1 MKKLVTIIGILLIT
15 AVIAYPVFAHGPG
28 WGRWDH
34 MWGSGGGPGSCWQN
48 DRGFRGLSEEQ
59 QAKLD
64 GLDQKFF
71 NETGSLRGEIWS
83 KRAELD
89 SLLNSQNPDEN
100 KIRALQKE
108 ISTLQA
114 QMSEKRLSYR
124 LEARKTAPEGYYRGN
139 TRGYSERSW
148 SSRGGRGGPGG
159 CWN

>member
-1 MKKLVTIIGILLIT
+1 MKKLVTIIGILLLT
-15 AVIAYPVFAHGPG
+15 AVVAYPVFAHGPG

-34 MWGSGGGPGSCWQN
+34 MWGNGGGPGSCWQ
-48 DRGFRGLSEEQ
+48 DYRGSRGLAEEQ
-59 QAKLD
+59 QSKLG

-89 SLLNSQNPDEN
+89 SLLNSQNPDGE
-100 KIRALQKE
+100 KMKALQKE

-114 QMSEKRLSYR
+114 QMSEKRLNYR
-124 LEARKTAPEGYYRGN
+124 LEARKVAPEGYNGGN
-139 TRGYSERSW
+139 AGRYSERNW
-148 SSRGGRGGPGG
+148 SSRGGRGGGG

>member
-1 MKKLVTIIGILLIT
+1 MKKLVTIIGILLLT

-34 MWGSGGGPGSCWQN
+34 MWGNGGGPGSYWHH
-48 DRGFRGLSEEQ
+48 DRGFRGLTEEQ

-71 NETGSLRGEIWS
+71 YETGNLKSEIWS
-83 KRAELD
+83 KNAQLD
-89 SLLNSQNPDEN
+89 GLLNSQNPDEK
-100 KIRALQKE
+100 KIGALQKE

-124 LEARKTAPEGYYRGN
+124 LESRKTAPEGYYGGN
-139 TRGYSERSW
+139 AGRYSERNW
-148 SSRGGRGGPGG
+148 SSRGGRGRGG

>member
-1 MKKLVTIIGILLIT
+1 MKKLVTIIGILLLT

-34 MWGSGGGPGSCWQN
+34 MWGSGGGPGSHRQ
-48 DRGFRGLSEEQ
+48 DGRGFRGLTEEQ

-64 GLDQKFF
+64 GFDQKFF

-83 KRAELD
+83 KKAELD
-89 SLLNSQNPDEN
+89 SLLNSQNPDGE
-100 KIRALQKE
+100 KMKALQKE

-124 LEARKTAPEGYYRGN
+124 LESRKVAPEDYYRGN
-139 TRGYSERSW
+139 TRGYSERGW
-148 SSRGGRGGPGG
+148 SSRGGRGDGG